1 MSPEESPPSLA
12 AEWAETVE
20 QESTRDRVYAVALE
34 LHEPTRVSEV
44 ATAAD
49 VSTETA
55 REYLRWFAELGVLD
69 RVSEAPATFR
79 RNGDYFAWRRVQELR
94 RESPEE
100 LRDRLDRLTARERE
114 FAERF
119 DADTPD
125 AVDAL
130 EHGGYAELDETWTTL
145 ERWRTVRRR
154 IRELERARQRDDDRR
169 TPA

>member
-1 MSPEESPPSLA
+1 MSEESPPGLA
-12 AEWAETVE
+12 EEWAETVE

-34 LHEPTRVSEV
+34 LYEPARVSEV
-44 ATAAD
+44 ATEAD

-69 RVSEAPATFR
+69 RVSETPATFR
-79 RNGDYFAWRRVQELR
+79 RNSDYFTWRRVQELR

-100 LRDRLDRLTARERE
+100 LRDRLDRLTTQERE
-114 FAERF
+114 FTERF
-119 DADTPD
+119 GADTPD

-130 EHGGYAELDETWTTL
+130 EHGEYAELDETWAAL

-154 IRELERARQRDDDRR
+154 IRELERARREGGDSSG
-169 TPA
+169 TLA